1 MPYDPEMVRPMKEEV
16 TRLGVKQLTTA
27 ADVDKFFASKKGTAF
42 LFINSVCGCAAG
54 GARPALRIALAND
67 HLPDRIGSVF
77 AGQDA
82 EATNRARAMFA
93 DYPPSSPS
101 AALLKDGEVVFFLP
115 RHEIEGRDPASIAH
129 TLVQAFDEHCA
140 MAKKA

>member
-16 TRLGVKQLTTA
+16 TRLGAKQLVTA
-27 ADVDKFFASKKGTAF
+27 ADVDRFFAERKGTAL
-42 LFINSVCGCAAG
+42 LFVNSVCGCAAG

-67 HLPDRIGSVF
+67 HLPDRVATVF
-77 AGQDA
+77 AGQDV
-82 EATNRARAMFA
+82 EATARARAMFP

-101 AALLKDGEVVFFLP
+101 AALLKEGEVVLFLP

-129 TLVQAFDEHCA
+129 VLVQAFDEHCA
-140 MAKKA
+140 LAKKA